1 MDYIKVTGHSNLVR
15 DPSSNSIINTNTS
28 EYLEYVSRK
37 QVKSEDNKK
46 LSSLEEDVSNL
57 KNDINEI
64 KLLLRRLANES

>member
-1 MDYIKVTGHSNLVR
+1 MEYIKVEGHDNLVR
-15 DPSSNSIINTNTS
+15 DPLTNSIINTNNS
-28 EYLEYVSRK
+28 DYLEYISRK
-37 QVKSEDNKK
+37 KSKSDDNKK